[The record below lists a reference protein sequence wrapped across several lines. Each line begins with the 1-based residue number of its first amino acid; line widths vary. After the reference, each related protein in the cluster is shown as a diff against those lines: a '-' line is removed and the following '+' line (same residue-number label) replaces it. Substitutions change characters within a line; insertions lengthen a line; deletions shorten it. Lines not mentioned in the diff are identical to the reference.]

1 MLTENWERGIWIEN
15 TIFAVWLFIGVII
28 FSLLLAMIYGK
39 STESKNSWKGKGAIY
54 NPKEI
59 MTLIFLSICRF
70 YVYCFMYLHPYMFM
84 QSVLFIYTCI
94 NVLSR
99 RFAIF
104 ICNILIVCHQ

>member
-1 MLTENWERGIWIEN
+1 MYT
-15 TIFAVWLFIGVII
+15 
-28 FSLLLAMIYGK
+28 
-39 STESKNSWKGKGAIY
+39 
-54 NPKEI
+54 

-70 YVYCFMYLHPYMFM
+70 YVYYFIYLHPYMFT

-104 ICNILIVCHQ
+104 ICNVLIVCHQ